1 MYHERLANEASHR
14 TAEII
19 ITAFEDLPHEQRQ
32 QVMDWLVQAAHV
44 GIQQYARG
52 LEGVIRNQLPLH
64 YKALM
69 RGQRNGTG
77 RGA

>member
-1 MYHERLANEASHR
+1 MYHERLANEASHH

-19 ITAFEDLPHEQRQ
+19 ITAFEPLPPGQRQ
-32 QVMDWLVQAAHV
+32 QVLDWLAQAVHV

-52 LEGVIRNQLPLH
+52 LEGVIRNQSPLL
-64 YKALM
+64 YKSLVH
-69 RGQRNGTG
+69 GQRNGTG